1 MGLIVLD
8 NLLDASKLAALD
20 LTKSQSSCV
29 GASLRKAHYE
39 LGEATAEHIANSY
52 VSGTSNYAVIILMRA
67 GLNFGLGI
75 ADSLEYLDNQVSIHF
90 AEKDGLDEEDLDA
103 LSRRKVV
110 VVDAVVNTGKSVFK
124 VLNQL
129 EQSQA
134 NDAVVATI
142 VMPDT
147 AQFLADKLNLISVRV
162 SERKYKGAKVKT
174 VAGGVGPDTG
184 DRLFGTNS
192 YL

>member
-1 MGLIVLD
+1 MSLIVLE
-8 NLLDASKLAALD
+8 NLLDASKLTALG
-20 LTKSQSSCV
+20 LTKSQSSCD
-29 GASLRKAHYE
+29 GATLRKAHYE

-52 VSGTSNYAVIILMRA
+52 VSGTSSYAVIILMRA
-67 GLNFGLGI
+67 GLNFGLGV
-75 ADSLEYLDNQVSIHF
+75 ADTLEYLDNQVSVHF
-90 AEKDGLDEEDLDA
+90 AEKGGLDQDDLDA
-103 LSRRKVV
+103 LSRKKVV

-142 VMPDT
+142 VMPET
-147 AQFLADKLNLISVRV
+147 ARFLEDKLNIISVRV

-174 VAGGVGPDTG
+174 VAGGIGPDTG
-184 DRLFGTNS
+184 DRLFGTNL
-192 YL
+192 Y